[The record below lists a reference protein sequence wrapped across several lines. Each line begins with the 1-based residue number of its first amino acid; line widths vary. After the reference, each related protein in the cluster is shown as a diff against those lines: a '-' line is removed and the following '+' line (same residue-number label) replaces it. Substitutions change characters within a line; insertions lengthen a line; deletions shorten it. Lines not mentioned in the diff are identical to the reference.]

1 MATPLI
7 AISSAAALHL
17 LSGDTYEGNMFSLR
31 MNIDA
36 TRLSEQV
43 HVYDREQLLRISLY
57 YNTSSQFTEYTAGH

>member
-1 MATPLI
+1 
-7 AISSAAALHL
+7 
-17 LSGDTYEGNMFSLR
+17 

-57 YNTSSQFTEYTAGH
+57 YLIIQAHSLQDTLLVTD